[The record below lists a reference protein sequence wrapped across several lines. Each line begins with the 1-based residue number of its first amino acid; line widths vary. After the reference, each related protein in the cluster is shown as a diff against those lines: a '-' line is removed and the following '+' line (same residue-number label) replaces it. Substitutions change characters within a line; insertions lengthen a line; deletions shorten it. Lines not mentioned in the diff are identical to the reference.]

1 VSSVYEFGELSKS
14 LFFSIILIMPANNG
28 FDLQDRDIQLLNYA
42 FQLRIATVDHL
53 SSLSGRSVRALWG
66 RLHKLKERGYLASVA
81 RFMQKHVYALGP
93 SGISALIDQGFA
105 PAELA
110 EKRLRHNERKEL
122 GIRHALFIADIH
134 ARLLLLT
141 RSGPTSLSRWI
152 EGPSLWDTV
161 ATRDGGAAIPIRPDA
176 YFILKQVNRPEAKN
190 TAHILLEADRS
201 TMAHTRMAAKIQ
213 GYLEYYDRRRHTK
226 KYPGMKSFVVVTVT
240 QTRSR
245 ADELRRDLQSLI
257 PPAARVAYPFIAFED
272 LTLDRLTPELRHRD
286 SALKHVA

>member
-1 VSSVYEFGELSKS
+1 
-14 LFFSIILIMPANNG
+14 MPANNG
-28 FDLQDRDIQLLNYA
+28 FELQDRDIELLNYA

-66 RLHKLKERGYLASVA
+66 RLFKLKERRYLASVA

-105 PAELA
+105 PADLA

-161 ATRDGGAAIPIRPDA
+161 VTRDGAAAIPIRPDA
-176 YFILKQVNRPEAKN
+176 YFILKQANRPEAKT
-190 TAHILLEADRS
+190 TAHVFLEADRS
-201 TMAHTRMAAKIQ
+201 TMAHTRMAAKSQ
-213 GYLEYYDRRRHTK
+213 GYLAFYDQSRHAQ
-226 KYPGMKSFVVVTVT
+226 KYPGMKSFIVATVT

-245 ADELRRDLQSLI
+245 AEELRRDLHPLI
-257 PPAARVAYPFIAFED
+257 PRAARAAYPFIAFED
-272 LTLDRLTPELRHRD
+272 LTLERIMPDLHRR
-286 SALKHVA
+286 SQAFKSVA